1 MILLDW
7 CETHPDLLVD
17 LRGNGYGSGQT
28 GVLFGNGMGSNNNL
42 PNNYN
47 DLGEDEFIGPP
58 FEKIVI
64 NAALQI
70 TWRPK

>member
-7 CETHPDLLVD
+7 CETVEYCEFLIN
-17 LRGNGYGSGQT
+17 GNGYGRGQT
-28 GVLFGNGMGSNNNL
+28 GLVFGNGMGSNNNL

-47 DLGEDEFIGPP
+47 DLDEDEFIGPP